1 MFSCFRERTFTTT
14 RGEVTS
20 MTLSRADVL
29 EDLSRPPMMPAMRH
43 PLRTPRASRVLA
55 QVVPLRRSQGIS
67 YDAMCL
73 SQTFP
78 ASAYTLR
85 SSCFIFASDRPS
97 FRS

>member
-1 MFSCFRERTFTTT
+1 MSQWVQTTAACT
-14 RGEVTS
+14 HEPMS
-20 MTLSRADVL
+20 SRK
-29 EDLSRPPMMPAMRH
+29 SRPCDGRSLAQV
-43 PLRTPRASRVLA
+43 ASLA

-78 ASAYTLR
+78 AAAYTSR